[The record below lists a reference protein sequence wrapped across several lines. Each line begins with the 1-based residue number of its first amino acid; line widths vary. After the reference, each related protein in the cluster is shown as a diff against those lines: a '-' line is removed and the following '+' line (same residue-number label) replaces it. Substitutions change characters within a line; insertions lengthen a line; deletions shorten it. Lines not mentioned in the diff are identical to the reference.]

1 MTVIRMGLA
10 FMLALLFPTTLLFAQ
25 HSLGVDI
32 KGLHSTK
39 GSVYISLF
47 RSEAGFPDQAELA
60 FQKGKIF
67 RLEAASALYTFT
79 DLPSGHYAVSAYHDE
94 DGDGRVKKNT
104 LGIPLEGTAA
114 SNDAKGKF
122 GPPKFIDAKFRIDG
136 DKRISVTMRYF

>member
-1 MTVIRMGLA
+1 MTVCRIA
-10 FMLALLFPTTLLFAQ
+10 FTLTLILFFTTNLLFAQ

-39 GSVYISLF
+39 GSVYLSLF

-60 FQKGKIF
+60 FKKGKIL
-67 RLEAASALYTFT
+67 RLEAASASYTFT

-114 SNDAKGKF
+114 SNDAKGKL